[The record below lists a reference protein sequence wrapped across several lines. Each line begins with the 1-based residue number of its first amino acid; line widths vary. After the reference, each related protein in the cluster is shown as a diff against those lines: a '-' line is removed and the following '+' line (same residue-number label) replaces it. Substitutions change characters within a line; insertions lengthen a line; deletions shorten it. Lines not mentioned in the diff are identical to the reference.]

1 MWHQPETERKNQGWK
16 SCSHVK
22 MGISRGEN
30 GAPSRISTRRH
41 THRHRD
47 RGVARHP
54 SRIGEISVSARNPPL
69 LFPRVPLAGFCSSCS
84 SSSCAALPPL
94 FTPRN
99 PRRAC
104 HVRCIVVLSGAIS
117 LSVSQGHRNPWCALT
132 CPPTSRTSRRSVYTY
147 RDTRLDCLISR
158 IWSTLRAERP
168 FCSFACT
175 RNRREP
181 WRRLHFFFSPSF
193 HPFFYGRLFPCFVD
207 DRAGWCSSLS
217 ISFYFA
223 LLYSASFSSFFLSS
237 SSYLCLLWQTLPLL
251 LEGCGFSFKWNR
263 WRIIVRRRITAD
275 LYFYII
281 YKNI

>member
-30 GAPSRISTRRH
+30 GVPSRISTRRH

-84 SSSCAALPPL
+84 SSSSCAALPPL

-104 HVRCIVVLSGAIS
+104 HARCIVVLSGAIS

-132 CPPTSRTSRRSVYTY
+132 CPPTSRTSRTTPQKRVHVS
-147 RDTRLDCLISR
+147 RHALRLLDFKNLVHPSSR
-158 IWSTLRAERP
+158 KAFLF
-168 FCSFACT
+168 FCVHPQSARTVTSLTF
-175 RNRREP
+175 
-181 WRRLHFFFSPSF
+181 LFFS
-193 HPFFYGRLFPCFVD
+193 LL
-207 DRAGWCSSLS
+207 SSLFLRS
-217 ISFYFA
+217 IVSLLRRWSCWLMLLSIHILLLRSSLFCFFLIFLFIFWFVSLSSLADFISFFRR
-223 LLYSASFSSFFLSS
+223 FF
-237 SSYLCLLWQTLPLL
+237 
-251 LEGCGFSFKWNR
+251 
-263 WRIIVRRRITAD
+263 
-275 LYFYII
+275 
-281 YKNI
+281 

>member
-1 MWHQPETERKNQGWK
+1 
-16 SCSHVK
+16 

-69 LFPRVPLAGFCSSCS
+69 LFPRVPLAGFCSSYSS

-104 HVRCIVVLSGAIS
+104 HARCIVVLSGAIS

-132 CPPTSRTSRRSVYTY
+132 CPPTSRTSRTTPQKRVHVS
-147 RDTRLDCLISR
+147 RHALRLLDFKNLVHPSSRKAFLFFCVHPQSARTVTSLTFLFFPPPFIPFFTVDCFPASSMIVLADAPLYPYP
-158 IWSTLRAERP
+158 ST
-168 FCSFACT
+168 S
-175 RNRREP
+175 
-181 WRRLHFFFSPSF
+181 FFFILLLSHLSF
-193 HPFFYGRLFPCFVD
+193 YLLVRISVFFGRLY
-207 DRAGWCSSLS
+207 L
-217 ISFYFA
+217 
-223 LLYSASFSSFFLSS
+223 FF
-237 SSYLCLLWQTLPLL
+237 
-251 LEGCGFSFKWNR
+251 
-263 WRIIVRRRITAD
+263 
-275 LYFYII
+275 
-281 YKNI
+281 

>member
-1 MWHQPETERKNQGWK
+1 MWRQPETERKNQGWK

-84 SSSCAALPPL
+84 SSSSCAALPPL

-104 HVRCIVVLSGAIS
+104 HARCIVVLSGAIS
-117 LSVSQGHRNPWCALT
+117 LSVSGTQESLVRVNL
-132 CPPTSRTSRRSVYTY
+132 
-147 RDTRLDCLISR
+147 
-158 IWSTLRAERP
+158 STHVTHIPHNTAE
-168 FCSFACT
+168 ACT
-175 RNRREP
+175 RIAT
-181 WRRLHFFFSPSF
+181 
-193 HPFFYGRLFPCFVD
+193 
-207 DRAGWCSSLS
+207 RA
-217 ISFYFA
+217 
-223 LLYSASFSSFFLSS
+223 
-237 SSYLCLLWQTLPLL
+237 
-251 LEGCGFSFKWNR
+251 
-263 WRIIVRRRITAD
+263 
-275 LYFYII
+275 
-281 YKNI
+281 